1 MAELGEEV
9 KVRVH
14 VDATAAKAIAERSGL
29 DKLRHIDV
37 NILWIQEQEARDR
50 LPLVKVSGK
59 INPADLMT
67 KYVEG
72 ELIKSHMKTM
82 NIGFREGRAQL
93 AAQLYGL
100 GQGGERRPKEGE
112 ETRGSE
118 GKEERRRGDEKGG
131 GAGAGGQKPGG
142 GEGGE
147 RRPKEGKET
156 RGPEEGQEDKWLCR
170 GRGLQWVRHHRQ
182 PREDLFNLSEAAKR
196 QQNLKL
202 LWGIRKTEG
211 TMQDGRKF
219 SITDEWDHGASQD
232 RRMRQSWIGT
242 TTFICRTPDNKID
255 KMSSNRSSNTD
266 GGGG

>member
-1 MAELGEEV
+1 MAKSSAESELYALVRASCEALGAHTLMDELGEEV

-118 GKEERRRGDEKGG
+118 GKEERRRG
-131 GAGAGGQKPGG
+131 
-142 GEGGE
+142 E
-147 RRPKEGKET
+147 RRRSRSRRTK
-156 RGPEEGQEDKWLCR
+156 
-170 GRGLQWVRHHRQ
+170 
-182 PREDLFNLSEAAKR
+182 A
-196 QQNLKL
+196 
-202 LWGIRKTEG
+202 
-211 TMQDGRKF
+211 
-219 SITDEWDHGASQD
+219 
-232 RRMRQSWIGT
+232 RMR
-242 TTFICRTPDNKID
+242 
-255 KMSSNRSSNTD
+255 
-266 GGGG
+266 